1 MKMCL
6 KSFAVLMLLTCSVAY
21 AIPQLPALHIDTF
34 KGTPGD
40 HLWRNMFGAMTRG
53 VHGVWEKHGSGPMP
67 DPGTREEICLRNHYS
82 RWFLD
87 QTGHHMRGGD
97 YNQAAVAFIKKVLRD
112 NEKQP
117 CDPRD
122 GKPNAGLEAFKKFE
136 ADVSRKTTSF
146 ESELRTLLDDLKRR
160 GNDLTVA
167 QFAAIVGAALGG
179 ALILS
184 PI

>member
-1 MKMCL
+1 MKTSM
-6 KSFAVLMLLTCSVAY
+6 KAVAVLVLFACSVAF
-21 AIPQLPALHIDTF
+21 AIPPLPALHVDTF

-53 VHGVWEKHGSGPMP
+53 VQGVWEKHGSGPMP
-67 DPGTREEICLRNHYS
+67 DPGSREEICLRNHYS

-87 QTGHHMRGGD
+87 QTSHHMRGGE
-97 YNQAAVAFIKKVLRD
+97 YNQVAVAFIKKILRD
-112 NEKQP
+112 NEKPP

-122 GKPNAGLEAFKKFE
+122 GRPNAGLEAFKAFE
-136 ADVSRKTTSF
+136 KEVSRKKTSF
-146 ESELRTLLDDLKRR
+146 ESELRALLDGLKSS
-160 GNDLTVA
+160 GDDLTVVV
-167 QFAAIVGAALGG
+167 FAAMVGAALGG